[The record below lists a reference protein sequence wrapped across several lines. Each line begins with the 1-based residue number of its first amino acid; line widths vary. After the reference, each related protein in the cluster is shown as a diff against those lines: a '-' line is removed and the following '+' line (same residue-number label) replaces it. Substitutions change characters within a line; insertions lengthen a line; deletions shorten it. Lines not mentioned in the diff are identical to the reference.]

1 MHFAAIGDRIVQTEK
16 TARMKWLRECVLTTE
31 AEMKWFIIG
40 MAALLYLS
48 FAVLYAQAQQPCPKC
63 GQVHQQQ
70 QFPYNQQWQTPFAQ
84 GSYAGAVPPQQG
96 GYMRIGPL
104 GMTRDYYVDGKG
116 FSRRGLFG
124 LWRTYRF

>member
-1 MHFAAIGDRIVQTEK
+1 MR
-16 TARMKWLRECVLTTE
+16 
-31 AEMKWFIIG
+31 WFIIG

-48 FAVLYAQAQQPCPKC
+48 FAVLFASTAEAQQPCPKC
-63 GQVHQQQ
+63 GQVHQAQPYQ
-70 QFPYNQQWQTPFAQ
+70 YQFQTPFAQ

-96 GYMRIGPL
+96 GYMRLGPL
-104 GMTRDYYVDGKG
+104 GMTRDYYVDGRG